1 MVTRIRDNWVLAKE
15 TAALGMMG
23 YLKRL
28 DPGDVKVMCVTK
40 ERAQRFSHEQAVN
53 LARQLNL
60 VPVRLRQG
68 RVIR

>member
-1 MVTRIRDNWVLAKE
+1 MAVSDNWILAKE
-15 TAALGMMG
+15 TVTIGTMG

-28 DPGDVKVMCVTK
+28 DPGNVKVMCITK

-60 VPVRLRQG
+60 VPVRLRRG
-68 RVIR
+68 RLTR